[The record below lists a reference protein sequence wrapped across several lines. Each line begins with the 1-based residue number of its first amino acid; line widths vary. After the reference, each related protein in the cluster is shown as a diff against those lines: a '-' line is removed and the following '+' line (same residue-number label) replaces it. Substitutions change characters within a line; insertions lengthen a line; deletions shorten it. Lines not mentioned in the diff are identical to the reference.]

1 MAIVLLIY
9 LLGSA
14 FHLMISPDADDMIYV
29 QRTYAFG
36 HVSLL
41 LISYLLLLRWPQ
53 YTPQVVFS
61 KQSLVSVYFVAAS
74 WWLCGKLDEKDNEA
88 RFDQFSSFFLFQHI
102 FFMLFENVSFI
113 MTQYF

>member
-9 LLGSA
+9 LLGLA
-14 FHLMISPDADDMIYV
+14 FHLMISPDTDDMINVKRIYI
-29 QRTYAFG
+29 FG

-53 YTPQVVFS
+53 YTPQAVLC
-61 KQSLVSVYFVAAS
+61 KQSLLSVYFVAAS
-74 WWLCGKLDEKDNEA
+74 WWLCGKLDEKDKEA
-88 RFDQFSSFFLFQHI
+88 RFGQFSSFLLFQYVV
-102 FFMLFENVSFI
+102 FMLLENVSFI